1 VIFQHPTWRFNE
13 FQPQNMVSMAY
24 SDFVLVAHSEW
35 LKLRFKMLNL
45 AGQTCPCGDV
55 VSPGRPWWFWA
66 LSVERF
72 GTKFEDSDSVSDE
85 HELLFFKK
93 EKCYQWYSPFSKQGL
108 AVSRSLGILKI
119 ALGDDPLLLGDQP
132 LLDLEWLVHVSW
144 FGVVELHHWNRLID
158 LSTVAWNPY
167 VNGNFRI
174 LKWRYCTI

>member
-1 VIFQHPTWRFNE
+1 MEVQWISATEHGFYGLFWFCFGCPFWMIKAKIQDAQLGRTDLPLWRRGKPGEAMMVLGTFRWKIWHEIWGFRFCFWWTW
-13 FQPQNMVSMAY
+13 A
-24 SDFVLVAHSEW
+24 
-35 LKLRFKMLNL
+35 
-45 AGQTCPCGDV
+45 
-55 VSPGRPWWFWA
+55 
-66 LSVERF
+66 
-72 GTKFEDSDSVSDE
+72 
-85 HELLFFKK
+85 FFLKK